1 MNTLKEKI
9 FSRIKNTHRIYFV
22 LCIIAFLFVLPIYTF
37 KGLWASFDTPTHV
50 SMIAQFHY
58 ALQHF
63 YFPVVWTQGVANYG
77 LPFGIVA
84 HPMTNYLGGILTL
97 ITNNPITSYKL
108 VWGIFSLI
116 SVIGMYQLLR
126 RFFGVL
132 PAVAG
137 VFLYAFSAY
146 RILNLYVRGAL
157 PEFAAAAFLPFLL
170 NALFDSTINKSKLSI
185 FIQITCWYSLILFTH
200 PMFMIFSGLIT
211 FVFMLYYHTKNYLL
225 WLIVGSA
232 VALGIGVNA
241 FFLIPLKTEIK
252 YFYIGQTSN
261 LLVKE
266 SGLTWQQ
273 LFVEKW
279 EYTCANGDTVEL
291 RCNRIQTGLIELSIF
306 IIGAIMLYIR
316 KKNEHRSL
324 LVFGLIL
331 GSIPLF
337 LTLRNTE
344 FIYEKI
350 SSLGSIQFPYRFL
363 NVWLLIPPL
372 FVGLLLDSIKKYQK
386 FAVILVILIV
396 TLIRLPQIYT
406 KNEYNP
412 PLSSFYYT
420 IDNIHSIMMNTI
432 WMDESKNYPVKK
444 NKIEILQGKGW
455 IEHVSINPVKHSA
468 TINASEA
475 LLLANYSFFFPGWHA
490 YIDGVEV
497 PIQFQDPAYRGFMT
511 IQIPEGNHRVLFT
524 FEDTAIRFISKG
536 VSLISIALLI
546 FVIYVYKKQP
556 KYIMKFMKFDRLK

>member
-22 LCIIAFLFVLPIYTF
+22 LCIIPFLFVLPIYTF

-185 FIQITCWYSLILFTH
+185 FIQIT
-200 PMFMIFSGLIT
+200 
-211 FVFMLYYHTKNYLL
+211 
-225 WLIVGSA
+225 
-232 VALGIGVNA
+232 
-241 FFLIPLKTEIK
+241 
-252 YFYIGQTSN
+252 
-261 LLVKE
+261 
-266 SGLTWQQ
+266 
-273 LFVEKW
+273 
-279 EYTCANGDTVEL
+279 
-291 RCNRIQTGLIELSIF
+291 
-306 IIGAIMLYIR
+306 
-316 KKNEHRSL
+316 
-324 LVFGLIL
+324 
-331 GSIPLF
+331 
-337 LTLRNTE
+337 
-344 FIYEKI
+344 
-350 SSLGSIQFPYRFL
+350 
-363 NVWLLIPPL
+363 
-372 FVGLLLDSIKKYQK
+372 
-386 FAVILVILIV
+386 
-396 TLIRLPQIYT
+396 
-406 KNEYNP
+406 
-412 PLSSFYYT
+412 
-420 IDNIHSIMMNTI
+420 
-432 WMDESKNYPVKK
+432 
-444 NKIEILQGKGW
+444 
-455 IEHVSINPVKHSA
+455 
-468 TINASEA
+468 
-475 LLLANYSFFFPGWHA
+475 
-490 YIDGVEV
+490 
-497 PIQFQDPAYRGFMT
+497 
-511 IQIPEGNHRVLFT
+511 
-524 FEDTAIRFISKG
+524 
-536 VSLISIALLI
+536 
-546 FVIYVYKKQP
+546 
-556 KYIMKFMKFDRLK
+556 